1 MAQPLIMLREKLKQE
16 LDKLNEDQLKKIADF
31 IAFIEFQA
39 SLAESSAPFWQRATA
54 AERARDFR
62 EWVSQLPKTSPS
74 LPDEAFSR
82 DSIYE
87 E

>member
-1 MAQPLIMLREKLKQE
+1 MLRENLKKE
-16 LDKLNEDQLKKIADF
+16 IDKLNEEQLKKIADF
-31 IAFIEFQA
+31 IANLEFQ
-39 SLAESSAPFWQRATA
+39 SRQVESSIPFWQRATPE
-54 AERARDFR
+54 ERARDFR
-62 EWVSQLPKTSPS
+62 EWVSQLPQSGVS

>member
-1 MAQPLIMLREKLKQE
+1 MLRENLKKE
-16 LDKLNEDQLKKIADF
+16 IDKLNEEQLKKIADF
-31 IAFIEFQA
+31 IAFIEFQ
-39 SLAESSAPFWQRATA
+39 SRQVESSVPFWQRATP

-62 EWVSQLPKTSPS
+62 EWVSQLPQSGVS

-87 E
+87 

>member
-1 MAQPLIMLREKLKQE
+1 MLRENLKKE
-16 LDKLNEDQLKKIADF
+16 IDKLNEEQLKKIADL
-31 IAFIEFQA
+31 IADLECQ
-39 SLAESSAPFWQRATA
+39 SQQVESSVPFWHKATPAQRAR
-54 AERARDFR
+54 EFR
-62 EWVSQLPKTSPS
+62 EWVSQLPRSGVS